1 VTCPAVRLPQQTKSS
16 HRRSGIFP
24 GRRFALAAV
33 LACVAAAGGG
43 VLPAT
48 AAADQN
54 QTVVSATVF
63 PGTAGNYSIQPIP
76 LSKLAGSCPTYDG
89 PLWTFPDGQG
99 PLATATAWSLGDVI
113 TCGLG
118 TTQSNVTAVKVF
130 NGDANSYESTLLQNQ
145 VFNPDT
151 YPSGALPLIS
161 IDGSIT
167 NGGAVTYTRPP
178 ADPSDQ
184 AQSDQFTEDG
194 TTPVSIDVYEN
205 QLPLQ
210 VTAAPPAPVSGSA
223 TASSEEVTLAATV
236 TTADGAAIDPS
247 QLTWN
252 WSFGGSPLESAA
264 TPTVSIGAGDSELAS
279 VIVTDQATG
288 AGGTAT
294 VDVAYNP
301 SPPDTPPTTNPTPG
315 AGNSNQGAPTGQ
327 NNGKKN
333 SNGKTKT
340 KLHHGRDLDHAGTN
354 KGGSTGHAQRGSN
367 TSSHVG
373 TTSPPV
379 TSTPAASTPTPTTP
393 PPATSV
399 PPAVPP
405 TIQTTTTT
413 TGPGLTVDRSPTKT
427 PPHPRHHVP
436 KRRSTARPGA
446 SQRLVTGRLVA
457 DVQALPEGES
467 PLVHP
472 IAAQAAAPALVHAA
486 GNSISAPTWAYATLA
501 VLALLGGGALYERR
515 GRRGRTLHR

>member
-1 VTCPAVRLPQQTKSS
+1 VTCPAVRLPKQTNSD

-24 GRRFALAAV
+24 GRRFALAAAI
-33 LACVAAAGGG
+33 ACVAAAGGG

-76 LSKLAGSCPTYDG
+76 LSKLAGACPTYDG

-118 TTQSNVTAVKVF
+118 TTQSNVLAVKVF

-161 IDGSIT
+161 IDGSMT

-178 ADPSDQ
+178 TGPSDQ
-184 AQSDQFTEDG
+184 AQSDQFTEVG

-205 QLPLQ
+205 QLPLE
-210 VTAAPPAPVSGSA
+210 VTAQPPAPVPGSS

-236 TTADGAAIDPS
+236 TTADGAAIVPS

-252 WSFGGSPLESAA
+252 WSFGGSPVESAA

-288 AGGTAT
+288 TGGTAT
-294 VDVAYNP
+294 FDVAYNP
-301 SPPDTPPTTNPTPG
+301 SPPATPPTTNPTTG
-315 AGNSNQGAPTGQ
+315 AGNSNQGGQTGQ
-327 NNGKKN
+327 HNGKKN
-333 SNGKTKT
+333 SHAQ
-340 KLHHGRDLDHAGTN
+340 KLNHGPGLVHAGTH
-354 KGGSTGHAQRGSN
+354 KGASTTRSEPHSTATSHTN
-367 TSSHVG
+367 T
-373 TTSPPV
+373 TTSPPATTPPRATQTTTPTTTV
-379 TSTPAASTPTPTTP
+379 TAPPPTPTPTTTP
-393 PPATSV
+393 TS
-399 PPAVPP
+399 
-405 TIQTTTTT
+405 
-413 TGPGLTVDRSPTKT
+413 GLTVDTTPTKAPQHKRT
-427 PPHPRHHVP
+427 RAPR
-436 KRRSTARPGA
+436 RRSTGQPGA

-501 VLALLGGGALYERR
+501 VLALLGGGALFERR
-515 GRRGRTLHR
+515 GRSGPTLHR